1 MLSLLWGKKIKKVS
15 VSSAC
20 YRQPH
25 TEFTSTLQASK
36 RHSEQWW
43 PKLTKTT
50 RILNKYKLHLWRLLN
65 TQFCAV
71 SFLVLKTTA
80 VALLVKDPSSPVTQV
95 STSLGG
101 VGGEGRVGG
110 GGEILLIVPAN
121 KAFTTKDNPSVF
133 EFTEHFCFC
142 LFLNFWV
149 DFHRGT
155 TVS

>member
-1 MLSLLWGKKIKKVS
+1 MMHCFYAELALGRKKKVS

-50 RILNKYKLHLWRLLN
+50 GVLNKYKLHLWRLFN
-65 TQFCAV
+65 AQFCAV
-71 SFLVLKTTA
+71 YFLVLKTTA
-80 VALLVKDPSSPVTQV
+80 VASLVKDPSSPVTQV

-101 VGGEGRVGG
+101 VGGGGG
-110 GGEILLIVPAN
+110 GGEGGERLLIVPTN
-121 KAFTTKDNPSVF
+121 KAFITKDNPSVF
-133 EFTEHFCFC
+133 ESMEHFCFC
-142 LFLNFWV
+142 LF
-149 DFHRGT
+149 
-155 TVS
+155 